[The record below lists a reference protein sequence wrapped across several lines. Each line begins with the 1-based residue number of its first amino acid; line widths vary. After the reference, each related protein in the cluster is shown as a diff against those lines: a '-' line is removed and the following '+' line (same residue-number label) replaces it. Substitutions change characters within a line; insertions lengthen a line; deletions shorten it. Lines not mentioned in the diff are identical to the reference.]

1 MQGGSGPSES
11 ATDSSVASGDGP
23 PGPEALSEDVRRRF
37 LAIVILLNVGILAVS
52 LGLMLAGF
60 RGRYRD
66 AALLVGGGGILLAS
80 AYRRYRTRQEVF
92 ESSP

>member
-1 MQGGSGPSES
+1 MDTSTASVEES
-11 ATDSSVASGDGP
+11 

-37 LAIVILLNVGILAVS
+37 LAIVILLNVGILTVS

-66 AALLVGGGGILLAS
+66 AALLVAGGGIVLAS
-80 AYRRYRTRQEVF
+80 AYRRYRTRHEVF
-92 ESSP
+92 ESSA